1 MRNTPIILLAFAVM
15 ALIIQHRQRILSI
28 FTPAS
33 SPHHAS
39 SLGVRKIAAPPL
51 DVKQQPPS
59 PPPPPPSTL
68 AVAVANRVA
77 ASLAAE
83 AAEDLKTE
91 FNSTCNPTPHA
102 GFSGGAFTWG
112 LTFKV
117 MSAADCCSACQAH
130 RRVCRPGTEGQI
142 FHVRFWQGSTVP
154 ARCLPMQGS
163 RTMDT
168 TCNAWVFCPENRCW
182 SSDKWNHTYGEC
194 WLKWQKNPLRPHAG
208 ARGAY
213 PEKFRARHVTAP
225 PLVSWISGALTE
237 GQPIVDVDGPHW
249 PAWAT

>member
-1 MRNTPIILLAFAVM
+1 M
-15 ALIIQHRQRILSI
+15 ALILQHRQRILSV
-28 FTPAS
+28 FSPS
-33 SPHHAS
+33 RPLPPHHAAETAIRQS
-39 SLGVRKIAAPPL
+39 PALVPALEIRQQHPL
-51 DVKQQPPS
+51 

-130 RRVCRPGTEGQI
+130 RRVCSPTTEGQI
-142 FHVRFWQGSTVP
+142 FHVRFWQGTTVP

-163 RTMDT
+163 RTLDA
-168 TCNAWVFCPENRCW
+168 TCNTWVFCPENRCW

-194 WLKWQKNPLRPHAG
+194 WLKWQKHPLHPHAG
-208 ARGAY
+208 ASGAY
-213 PEKFRARHVTAP
+213 PERFRARHATAP
-225 PLVSWISGALTE
+225 KLVQWISGALTD
-237 GQPIVDVDGPHW
+237 GKPVDVDGPHW
-249 PAWAT
+249 PAWATTRVQ